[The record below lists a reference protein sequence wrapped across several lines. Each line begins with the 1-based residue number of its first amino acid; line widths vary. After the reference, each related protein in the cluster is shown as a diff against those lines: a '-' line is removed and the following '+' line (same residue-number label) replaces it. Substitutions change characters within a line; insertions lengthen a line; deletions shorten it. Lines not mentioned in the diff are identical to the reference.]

1 MGAAQNLRP
10 WKPGQSGNP
19 GGKPKNQVFPRVAEL
34 LKAQGKEPIAEL
46 LALIPT
52 LAPRI
57 QAQVWL
63 EILPYVHGKV
73 KPLEDVEPDELSQLP
88 TEELEKMVK
97 EKLREVG

>member
-1 MGAAQNLRP
+1 MANAQNLRP
-10 WKPGQSGNP
+10 WKPGQSANP
-19 GGKPKNQVFPRVAEL
+19 GGKPKQHFPRVAEI
-34 LKAQGKEPIAEL
+34 LKGAGKEPIAEL

-52 LAPRI
+52 LGARM

-73 KPLEDVEPDELSQLP
+73 KPLEDVEPDELSQMA

-97 EKLREVG
+97 EKLREAG